1 MWRKAVIQGI
11 KADPAWHGGNYE
23 SEPTMGLRV
32 AESLLQVVG
41 AAPLYLQ
48 KQYGTRE
55 KADAYVTQR
64 IENGLKG
71 LDANDMIYQFDS
83 SRNYDPSDCLEKIT
97 TPTRWNNTRDDDI
110 NPWNSGLAEKA
121 E

>member
-41 AAPLYLQ
+41 AAPLYLK

-55 KADAYVTQR
+55 TTRAGRRTDEHTSELQSLMR
-64 IENGLKG
+64 ILYAVFSLQQQKQNQTLQ
-71 LDANDMIYQFDS
+71 LTTRHSPHD
-83 SRNYDPSDCLEKIT
+83 IT
-97 TPTRWNNTRDDDI
+97 N
-110 NPWNSGLAEKA
+110 
-121 E
+121 